1 VFVSAFKEFFPS
13 LSLSPIKGMSYI
25 LADGEGGKHY
35 YCYMKVFEIVEML
48 EVKDRLFLQQG
59 KRVMKCTTR

>member
-1 VFVSAFKEFFPS
+1 
-13 LSLSPIKGMSYI
+13 MSYI

-48 EVKDRLFLQQG
+48 EVKDRLFLH
-59 KRVMKCTTR
+59 KEREL